1 MGYAALPQPI
11 GQLILIVSEGPKA
24 SLLFTALPLGLRP
37 QHTRCN
43 TLLVHVQ
50 TTAARIDH
58 FHRISPFYRLALD
71 ASKKRK
77 SPMRALR
84 NFRRLQFVVLPS
96 VPAILVR
103 GLCEH
108 QSETASV
115 ANAAAQ
121 TLRHLELIFILRC
134 GSPRA
139 MGYSYL
145 RATMGS
151 TRIARRAGK
160 YPATSATADSTP
172 TATAIV
178 YVSCAAMPNN
188 KLCNKRTEPS
198 ATPTPIA
205 TPTTRIS
212 STSRNTSLK
221 IDPGCAPSAIR
232 TPNSVCRCVTR

>member
-1 MGYAALPQPI
+1 QILNEVLNPIHSSGVAALLLGLLDTAQVEPRAAARLCLRHPLRNVFFGFSFEVLAQLIIQFLVRLRPAKQRPQPQ
-11 GQLILIVSEGPKA
+11 GNREQPMLRSHSPA
-24 SLLFTALPLGLRP
+24 LL
-37 QHTRCN
+37 H
-43 TLLVHVQ
+43 
-50 TTAARIDH
+50 
-58 FHRISPFYRLALD
+58 
-71 ASKKRK
+71 
-77 SPMRALR
+77 
-84 NFRRLQFVVLPS
+84 
-96 VPAILVR
+96 
-103 GLCEH
+103 
-108 QSETASV
+108 
-115 ANAAAQ
+115 
-121 TLRHLELIFILRC
+121 
-134 GSPRA
+134 
-139 MGYSYL
+139 SYL

-221 IDPGCAPSAIR
+221 LDPGCATSAIR